1 MKYLKLKKQYLLGTN
16 AVLVSMLVDYKKIVL
31 LLNIKGP
38 CLWAPPKGDRMGQLR
53 LLWATCARTSPAS
66 K

>member
-16 AVLVSMLVDYKKIVL
+16 AVLVSMLVDYEKIVFL
-31 LLNIKGP
+31 LKIKGP
-38 CLWAPPKGDRMGQLR
+38 CLWASPGMGQLR